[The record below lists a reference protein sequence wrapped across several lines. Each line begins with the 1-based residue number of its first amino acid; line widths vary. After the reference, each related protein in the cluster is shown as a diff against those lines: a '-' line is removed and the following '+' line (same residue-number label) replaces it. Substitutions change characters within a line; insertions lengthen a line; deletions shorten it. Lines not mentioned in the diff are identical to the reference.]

1 MMSALCCAYG
11 SFKAGRA
18 CAYNEDILRAVGH
31 NRLVFRFGFV
41 PDYRVKLTRSGLF
54 EVYVCIAAVQAA
66 DAGSDIGKTAGLSL
80 VWRFGIGN
88 RLSAHC
94 HHVRLAGFDD
104 CICNTSIVN
113 SAYCINRNTCD
124 RLDLFCIV
132 CYPAVIGVH

>member
-80 VWRFGIGN
+80 VWRFG
-88 RLSAHC
+88 SAI
-94 HHVRLAGFDD
+94 D
-104 CICNTSIVN
+104 CLPIATM
-113 SAYCINRNTCD
+113 SA
-124 RLDLFCIV
+124 LPDLMIAFATRVSLIL
-132 CYPAVIGVH
+132 PIA